1 MRLRI
6 PRPRQFGSTLRDL
19 ARRDPDEAEAYLDT
33 HQEAWEE
40 LAERNPHDAADI
52 LEALAEEG
60 AAEGCLPSTNTPSN
74 GNKTLSFIN
83 SVKQVVECLLVMRTQ
98 EEVSFIRC

>member
-19 ARRDPDEAEAYLDT
+19 ARRDPEEAEAYLDT

-60 AAEGCLPSTNTPSN
+60 AADLLADLDTDDAADVLDEMRPEPAADVLQELTPAEAAS
-74 GNKTLSFIN
+74 L
-83 SVKQVVECLLVMRTQ
+83 
-98 EEVSFIRC
+98 